1 MAHTQKLEQVL
12 DLLLSENQDK
22 AADVLHQIIVEKAR
36 TIYEGIVSEEEQVV
50 GVEDDTEDFTA
61 EISDNERDIDADEEN
76 DGEVDESDDTE
87 SDDVEDRVDDLEAQ
101 LAELRAEFNALMDEE
116 MDEPNHADLADTI
129 DSQADEG
136 DEDDTDEGEDDTDED
151 NDLSTEDP
159 AEMFE
164 RAVSPKLKTAPQRK
178 NTYRGQR
185 VAEETQF
192 LNKVADTGQ
201 RGTAKLVGTG
211 NKSTLGAENNQSP
224 YTKAPSKKDYGG
236 TPVKIGSGT
245 GGEYGVYTGDK
256 AKDETPTDNVG
267 LTPKRVSAKADSTSK
282 YTGGKASGDGGSK
295 SPLSKKP

>member
-1 MAHTQKLEQVL
+1 MAQTQKLEHVL

-36 TIYEGIVSEEEQVV
+36 TIYEGIVSEEERVV
-50 GVEDDTEDFTA
+50 GAEDDTEDFTS
-61 EISDNERDIDADEEN
+61 EISDDTRDIDADEEN
-76 DGEVDESDDTE
+76 DGEVDGDDDTESE

-129 DSQADEG
+129 AAQAD
-136 DEDDTDEGEDDTDED
+136 DDQDDA
-151 NDLSTEDP
+151 DLSTEDP
-159 AEMFE
+159 AELFGS
-164 RAVSPKLKTAPQRK
+164 ADTPKLKTASQSK
-178 NTYRGQR
+178 NEYNGQR

-192 LNKVADTGQ
+192 LTKVADTGQ

-211 NKSTLGAENNQSP
+211 NKSSLGSENNASP
-224 YTKAPSKKDYGG
+224 YAKSSGQKSYGG
-236 TPVKIGSGT
+236 TPVKFSAGT
-245 GGEYGVYTGDK
+245 GGEYGKYTAGK

-267 LTPKRVSAKADSTSK
+267 VEPKRVSDKYGKQASSDS
-282 YTGGKASGDGGSK
+282 GSK